1 LIPQISRKKKGRGSR
16 AQGYPFS
23 FSCSHPKR
31 RKSKEIDQTI
41 FSSSWRRKSII
52 FHFSFQNLFTI
63 QRNPIKGKNLLNKDL
78 FHFSLGG
85 SQNKIY

>member
-16 AQGYPFS
+16 AQGYPF
-23 FSCSHPKR
+23 FLLLHPSKR

-52 FHFSFQNLFTI
+52 IHFFFPKFIHYSKEI
-63 QRNPIKGKNLLNKDL
+63 Q
-78 FHFSLGG
+78 
-85 SQNKIY
+85 